1 MPPSSFDRH
10 RFTVLAYCGQFYLQD
25 LEAHGVWMRSHAED
39 DQHPP
44 AGWTEEA
51 VYVHRIGVQP
61 HSIAIGTARSDMVET
76 TLLFHPTAPMAS
88 LEEADHVVE
97 ADIELPTGDLAVY
110 GPADG
115 PGQERHV
122 NVAAGRYRV
131 RVSYTPSAPPASEH
145 DDSEPGDHLHYRMD
159 IWPTG
164 SPAALAVLKQGQRLW
179 AG

>member
-1 MPPSSFDRH
+1 
-10 RFTVLAYCGQFYLQD
+10 
-25 LEAHGVWMRSHAED
+25 MRSHAED
-39 DQHPP
+39 DLGAP

-110 GPADG
+110 GPADDL
-115 PGQERHV
+115 GQEQHV
-122 NVAAGRYRV
+122 NVVAGRYRV
-131 RVSYTPSAPPASEH
+131 RVSYTPSAPPVSGH
-145 DDSEPGDHLHYRMD
+145 DDDDSEFGDHLHYRID
-159 IWPTG
+159 IWPTD

>member
-1 MPPSSFDRH
+1 
-10 RFTVLAYCGQFYLQD
+10 
-25 LEAHGVWMRSHAED
+25 MRSHAED
-39 DQHPP
+39 DLSAP

-61 HSIAIGTARSDMVET
+61 HSIAVGTARSDLVDT
-76 TLLFHPTAPMAS
+76 TLLLYSTAPIAD

-110 GPADG
+110 GPADD

-122 NVAAGRYRV
+122 TVAAGRYRV
-131 RVSYTPSAPPASEH
+131 RVSYLPSAPPASGH
-145 DDSEPGDHLHYRMD
+145 NDSELGDHFRYRID

-164 SPAALAVLKQGQRLW
+164 SPSVLAVLKQGYRLW